1 LCTAVRAQA
10 ASSLSPWL
18 SIPVAGAPPMIGPP
32 AVASKLGFSIPSA
45 IRLMRAG
52 LAGPVYT
59 DGQREM
65 VSRKLVDKLARR
77 QPLTDLADLPAAFVL
92 RVGPRQEDPSKE
104 DDRPWYGWD
113 EMDREGS
120 VRFGISRKW
129 PVRDA
134 EKLRGRLLIVTV
146 SGVVAHVARIVDVTP
161 IGDEWGFELTDP
173 RPDDTEAQA
182 WQNVRVPT
190 TGEGKTLRHG
200 LD

>member
-1 LCTAVRAQA
+1 MSVDRVIELV
-10 ASSLSPWL
+10 
-18 SIPVAGAPPMIGPP
+18 GPP
-32 AVASKLGFSIPSA
+32 VVASKFGFSIPSA

-65 VSRKLVDKLARR
+65 VSRKLVDELARLH
-77 QPLTDLADLPAAFVL
+77 PLTDLADLPPAFIL
-92 RVGPRQEDPSKE
+92 RVGPRHADTSK

-113 EMDREGS
+113 QMDREGS
-120 VRFGISRKW
+120 VRFGISRRW

-134 EKLRGRLLIVTV
+134 EKLRGRLLVVTV
-146 SGVVAHVARIVDVTP
+146 SGVPAHVARIADVTP
-161 IGDEWGFELTDP
+161 IGDEWGFELADP
-173 RPDDTEAQA
+173 RLDDTDANA

-190 TGEGKTLRHG
+190 TGGGKTFRHG